1 VSDLNAVSKAT
12 IILRGFDYNQI
23 RNVLSILS
31 ESRINSVEI
40 SLTDKESKK
49 NIELA
54 VKEFGDKVSLGAG
67 TVLNKEDLIDVIN
80 LGVKFVLSPIMFTE
94 DMFDICAKNNI
105 VSVPGAFTPTEAY
118 ECFKSGADIV
128 KIFPAAVVSPRFFKD
143 IKAPIPDFK
152 LMAVGGVNIQNSQ
165 KFLELGADYLGI
177 GSGMFDKKDIVE
189 GNYEGLKNRIAML
202 EHEIYRCK

>member
-1 VSDLNAVSKAT
+1 MTFALYFYEREVLIVSELNAVSKAT
-12 IILRGFDYNQI
+12 IILRGFDYNQ
-23 RNVLSILS
+23 R
-31 ESRINSVEI
+31 R
-40 SLTDKESKK
+40 
-49 NIELA
+49 
-54 VKEFGDKVSLGAG
+54 
-67 TVLNKEDLIDVIN
+67 
-80 LGVKFVLSPIMFTE
+80 
-94 DMFDICAKNNI
+94 